1 MVCRACLVV
10 CRGVVSVGLGRIYVQ
25 RCRCMLNTCMHS
37 VGLCRGVVR
46 DGIRGVAMRVDKV
59 WFGYGKSVSS
69 SVGLD
74 LTPVHVL

>member
-1 MVCRACLVV
+1 MV

-46 DGIRGVAMRVDKV
+46 DGIRGVAMRVDRV
-59 WFGYGKSVSS
+59 YYSG
-69 SVGLD
+69 
-74 LTPVHVL
+74 